1 MAFARLANGNVQ
13 QTRVL
18 MGQTTKLSRTMHGIY
33 YDAVHDEM
41 VVPVALAGAILTFRG
56 GAQGAEAPIRV
67 LQGPLTQMTRPDTV
81 YVDTKNDELYAP
93 SADGG
98 LLVFPRTARGDVAPK
113 RVVSGPRTQLTSP
126 DLFGIYGIAV
136 DPVRNLV
143 AVANRYAELQD
154 MNGATDGVLVFD
166 RTAHGDVA
174 PRTIIRGKNTRITR
188 LRQIE
193 VDPERGLLFVA
204 SRGDREGEGI
214 LGVWN
219 ITDNGDV
226 PPRLAIVTA
235 AAGVAINPRAAEI
248 FTASGRTNDL
258 RTYIIPELFKG
269 PARSAGVDRQVGR

>member
-1 MAFARLANGNVQ
+1 MAFARLANGNVK

-56 GAQGAEAPIRV
+56 GAKGGDAPIRMI
-67 LQGPLTQMTRPDTV
+67 QGPHTQIMRPDTV
-81 YVDTKNDELYAP
+81 YVDTTNDELYAP

-98 LLVFPRTARGDVAPK
+98 LLVFPRTANGDVAPT
-113 RVVSGPRTQLTSP
+113 RVLSGPKTKLASP

-154 MNGATDGVLVFD
+154 RDGALDGVLVFD
-166 RTAHGDVA
+166 RTAQGDVA
-174 PRTIIRGKNTRITR
+174 PRSIIRGRNTRITR
-188 LRQIE
+188 LRQLE

-204 SRGDREGEGI
+204 SRGEREGEGI

-219 ITDNGDV
+219 ITDDGDL
-226 PPRLAIVTA
+226 PPRFVISTA

-248 FTASGRTNDL
+248 YTASGRTNDL
-258 RTYIIPELFKG
+258 RTYIVPELFKG
-269 PARSAGVDRQVGR
+269 PLKTALGR

>member
-1 MAFARLANGNVQ
+1 MAFARLANGNVK
-13 QTRVL
+13 QTRIL

-41 VVPVALAGAILTFRG
+41 VLPVALAGAILTFRG
-56 GAQGAEAPIRV
+56 GAQGAEAPMRV
-67 LQGPLTQMTRPDTV
+67 IQGPRTRMTRPDTV
-81 YVDTKNDELYAP
+81 YVDVRNDELYAP

-98 LLVFPRTARGDVAPK
+98 LLVFPRTADGDVAPK
-113 RVVSGPRTQLTSP
+113 RILAGPKTNLTSP

-154 MNGATDGVLVFD
+154 DDGAKDGVLIFD
-166 RTAHGDVA
+166 RTASGDVA
-174 PRTIIRGKNTRITR
+174 PRAIIRGDKTRITR
-188 LRQIE
+188 IRQIE
-193 VDPERGLLFVA
+193 IDPERGLLFVA

-219 ITDNGDV
+219 MTDNGDV
-226 PPRLAIVTA
+226 PPRLAISTA
-235 AAGVAINPRAAEI
+235 AAGVAINPRASEI

-258 RTYIIPELFKG
+258 RTYVIPELFKA
-269 PARSAGVDRQVGR
+269 PPRTASVASGVN

>member
-1 MAFARLANGNVQ
+1 MAFARLANGNVK

-67 LQGPLTQMTRPDTV
+67 LQGPLTKMTRPDTV

-98 LLVFPRTARGDVAPK
+98 LLVFPRTANGDVAPK
-113 RVVSGPRTQLTSP
+113 RMLTGPKTKLSSP

-154 MNGATDGVLVFD
+154 IGGATDGVLVFD
-166 RTAHGDVA
+166 RTANGDVA
-174 PRTIIRGKNTRITR
+174 PRTIIRGPKTRITR

-204 SRGDREGEGI
+204 SRGDVEGEGI

-235 AAGVAINPRAAEI
+235 AAGVAINPRASEI

-269 PARSAGVDRQVGR
+269 PVRTAVRSVLAN

>member
-1 MAFARLANGNVQ
+1 
-13 QTRVL
+13 
-18 MGQTTKLSRTMHGIY
+18 MHGIF

-41 VVPVALAGAILTFRG
+41 VLPVALAGAILTFRG
-56 GAQGAEAPIRV
+56 GAEGSEAPIRV
-67 LQGPLTQMTRPDTV
+67 LQGPRTRIMRPDTV
-81 YVDTKNDELYAP
+81 YVDIKNDELYAP

-98 LLVFPRTARGDVAPK
+98 LLVFPRTASGDVPPK
-113 RVVSGPRTQLTSP
+113 RAISGPNTKLSSP

-154 MNGATDGVLVFD
+154 KDGPMDGVLIFD
-166 RTAHGDVA
+166 RTASGDVA
-174 PRTIIRGKNTRITR
+174 PRGIIRGKNTRITR

-193 VDPERGLLFVA
+193 VDPERGLLFVS

-226 PPRLAIVTA
+226 PPKLAIPTA
-235 AAGVAINPRAAEI
+235 AAGVAINPRDAEI
-248 FTASGRTNDL
+248 YTVAGRTNDL
-258 RTYIIPELFKG
+258 RTYVVPELFRG
-269 PARSAGVDRQVGR
+269 PTRTASR

>member
-1 MAFARLANGNVQ
+1 MAFARLANGNVR

-18 MGQTTKLSRTMHGIY
+18 MGQSTKLSRTMHGLF

-67 LQGPLTQMTRPDTV
+67 LQGPRTQFVRPDTV
-81 YVDTKNDELYAP
+81 YVDIRNDELWAP

-98 LLVFPRTARGDVAPK
+98 LLVFPRTASGNVAPK
-113 RVVSGPRTQLTSP
+113 RVISGPRTQLKSP
-126 DLFGIYGIAV
+126 DFLGVYGIAV

-143 AVANRYAELQD
+143 AVARRYAVLQD
-154 MNGATDGVLVFD
+154 DDGEKDGVLVFD
-166 RTAHGDVA
+166 RLAAGDVP
-174 PRTIIRGKNTRITR
+174 PRAIIRGPNTRITR

-193 VDPERGLLFVA
+193 VDPERGLLFAA

-226 PPRLAIVTA
+226 PPKFVISTA
-235 AAGVAINPRAAEI
+235 ASGVAINPRDAEI
-248 FTASGRTNDL
+248 YTVSGRTNDL
-258 RTYIIPELFKG
+258 RTYVIPELFKG
-269 PARSAGVDRQVGR
+269 PVKTAAR

>member
-1 MAFARLANGNVQ
+1 
-13 QTRVL
+13 
-18 MGQTTKLSRTMHGIY
+18 MHGLY

-67 LQGPLTQMTRPDTV
+67 LQGPRTQMTRPDTV

-93 SADGG
+93 SSDGG
-98 LLVFPRTARGDVAPK
+98 LLVFPRTANGDVPPK
-113 RVVSGPRTQLTSP
+113 RVLAGPKTKLSSP

-143 AVANRYAELQD
+143 AIANRYAELGD
-154 MNGATDGVLVFD
+154 PGGPLDGVLVFD
-166 RTAHGDVA
+166 RTASGDVE
-174 PRTIIRGKNTRITR
+174 PRGIIRGKNTRITR

-193 VDPERGLLFVA
+193 VDPERGHLFVS
-204 SRGDREGEGI
+204 SRGDHEGEGI

-226 PPRLAIVTA
+226 PPKFVISTA
-235 AAGVAINPRAAEI
+235 ASGVAINPRHAEI
-248 FTASGRTNDL
+248 YTVAGRTNDL
-258 RTYIIPELFKG
+258 RTYIVPELFKG
-269 PARSAGVDRQVGR
+269 PPTSAAVKR

>member
-1 MAFARLANGNVQ
+1 MAFARLANGNVR
-13 QTRVL
+13 QTRIL
-18 MGQTTKLSRTMHGIY
+18 MGQTTKLSRTMHGLF
-33 YDAVHDEM
+33 YDAAHDEL

-56 GAQGAEAPIRV
+56 GANGAEAPIRV
-67 LQGPLTQMTRPDTV
+67 LQGPRTRIMRPDTV
-81 YVDTKNDELYAP
+81 YLDTKNDELYAP

-98 LLVFPRTARGDVAPK
+98 LLVFPRTASGDVPPK
-113 RVVSGPRTQLTSP
+113 RVLAGPRTKLSSP
-126 DLFGIYGIAV
+126 DLFGIYGVAV

-154 MNGATDGVLVFD
+154 KDGEKDGVLIFD
-166 RTAHGDVA
+166 RLASGDVP
-174 PRTIIRGKNTRITR
+174 PRAIIRGKNTRITR

-226 PPRLAIVTA
+226 PPKFVISTA
-235 AAGVAINPRAAEI
+235 ASGVAINPRHAEVY
-248 FTASGRTNDL
+248 TVSGRTNDL

-269 PARSAGVDRQVGR
+269 PVKAAAR

>member
-1 MAFARLANGNVQ
+1 MAFARLANGNVR

-18 MGQTTKLSRTMHGIY
+18 MGQSTKLSRTMHGLF

-67 LQGPLTQMTRPDTV
+67 LQGPRTQFVRPDTV
-81 YVDTKNDELYAP
+81 YVDIRNDELWAP

-98 LLVFPRTARGDVAPK
+98 LLVFPRTASGNVAPT
-113 RVVSGPRTQLTSP
+113 RVISGPRTQLKSP
-126 DLFGIYGIAV
+126 DFLGVYGIAV

-143 AVANRYAELQD
+143 AVARRYAELQD
-154 MNGATDGVLVFD
+154 DEGEKDGVLVFD
-166 RTAHGDVA
+166 RLASGDVP
-174 PRTIIRGKNTRITR
+174 PRAVIRGPNTRITR

-193 VDPERGLLFVA
+193 VDPERGLLFAA

-219 ITDNGDV
+219 MTDNGDV
-226 PPRLAIVTA
+226 PPKYVIATA
-235 AAGVAINPRAAEI
+235 ASGVAINPRDAEI
-248 FTASGRTNDL
+248 YTVSGRTNDL
-258 RTYIIPELFKG
+258 RTYIIPELFKN
-269 PARSAGVDRQVGR
+269 PVKTAAR